1 MPTDLVCVKTYCY
14 LCTQAKA
21 MCVVCCQHEIAQAV
35 QHQNREDVIT
45 FLFTR
50 TSSIQLR
57 KKLLEQFDETTAN

>member
-1 MPTDLVCVKTYCY
+1 
-14 LCTQAKA
+14 